1 MTVLDSGFHTVDSR
15 FRVLDSGFQLSGFRI
30 PKKAG
35 LPFFFFFLLDSGFL
49 ELDSGFESPGFWIS
63 KAKNLW
69 ILESGFPYMGR
80 GFVAK
85 CAVLSCRQNVVGFH
99 FHLPSDC
106 AILKE

>member
-1 MTVLDSGFHTVDSR
+1 MDSEFPKRLDSHS
-15 FRVLDSGFQLSGFRI
+15 
-30 PKKAG
+30 
-35 LPFFFFFLLDSGFL
+35 FFFFVLLDSGFL